1 MLSKLLNIN
10 TPDLHPPKSLW
21 STFKNAYVKR
31 KNFKKF
37 WKNLNKKN
45 LPEEIIKITDFFVE
59 SESYKWSS
67 KLWTHLMIGHYKYMA
82 NKSSKEDPLKVIA
95 RTDYSGFSFLNEYSI
110 KNSCE
115 LLAEKDIHLD
125 LNLFKKHDEFSLSQ
139 SIGYNLVLLILYE
152 NIKNKDVFKS
162 YDEIKKEI
170 YYEYSPKLKIDGK
183 LVTQHMLSAMLEYEK
198 IKILDSKS
206 KKKSLNILEIGSG
219 YGRTANMVLS
229 LSKNVKYVLV
239 DFPPAIYFAKKNLE
253 NTFKDKKIA
262 YGFEIKRKD
271 EMIKKFNESD
281 VLCIFPHQIK
291 LFEKKFFD
299 ISVAIGCLNEMKK
312 KDIDNYM
319 KIFEDYSNF
328 LYFKVLENSA
338 LPFAFYKYYSIHKKS
353 DYSIKESWLE
363 HFKER
368 CIIPSNQFDLGY
380 EFKD

>member
-125 LNLFKKHDEFSLSQ
+125 LNLSRHLFF
-139 SIGYNLVLLILYE
+139 LILFPNGYQSFV
-152 NIKNKDVFKS
+152 K
-162 YDEIKKEI
+162 I
-170 YYEYSPKLKIDGK
+170 Y
-183 LVTQHMLSAMLEYEK
+183 
-198 IKILDSKS
+198 
-206 KKKSLNILEIGSG
+206 
-219 YGRTANMVLS
+219 
-229 LSKNVKYVLV
+229 
-239 DFPPAIYFAKKNLE
+239 
-253 NTFKDKKIA
+253 
-262 YGFEIKRKD
+262 
-271 EMIKKFNESD
+271 
-281 VLCIFPHQIK
+281 
-291 LFEKKFFD
+291 
-299 ISVAIGCLNEMKK
+299 
-312 KDIDNYM
+312 
-319 KIFEDYSNF
+319 
-328 LYFKVLENSA
+328 
-338 LPFAFYKYYSIHKKS
+338 
-353 DYSIKESWLE
+353 
-363 HFKER
+363 
-368 CIIPSNQFDLGY
+368 
-380 EFKD
+380 

>member
-1 MLSKLLNIN
+1 
-10 TPDLHPPKSLW
+10 
-21 STFKNAYVKR
+21 
-31 KNFKKF
+31 
-37 WKNLNKKN
+37 
-45 LPEEIIKITDFFVE
+45 
-59 SESYKWSS
+59 
-67 KLWTHLMIGHYKYMA
+67 
-82 NKSSKEDPLKVIA
+82 
-95 RTDYSGFSFLNEYSI
+95 
-110 KNSCE
+110 
-115 LLAEKDIHLD
+115 
-125 LNLFKKHDEFSLSQ
+125 
-139 SIGYNLVLLILYE
+139 
-152 NIKNKDVFKS
+152 
-162 YDEIKKEI
+162 
-170 YYEYSPKLKIDGK
+170 
-183 LVTQHMLSAMLEYEK
+183 MLSAMLEYEK

-229 LSKNVKYVLV
+229 LSKNVKYVLA

-328 LYFKVLENSA
+328 CRA
-338 LPFAFYKYYSIHKKS
+338 A
-353 DYSIKESWLE
+353 
-363 HFKER
+363 
-368 CIIPSNQFDLGY
+368 
-380 EFKD
+380 